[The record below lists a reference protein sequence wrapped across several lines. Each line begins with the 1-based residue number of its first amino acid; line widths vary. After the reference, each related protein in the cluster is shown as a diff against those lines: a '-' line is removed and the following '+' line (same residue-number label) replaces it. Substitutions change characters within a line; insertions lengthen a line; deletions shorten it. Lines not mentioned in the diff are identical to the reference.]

1 MITMRTSKF
10 ISSHLEV
17 HHAVLLPGSWCYF
30 LTCFFVWLFDRV
42 NGVSLRHNWIGCQI
56 FICETIMMTILH
68 WVPLHLLAEM
78 IVSVTKDSC
87 GDCLS
92 VSFYHPLVGDNVVK
106 YRFILR
112 SGVTF
117 MELLADHGSAL
128 TLSFDCHLFNRFYHP
143 MQIALPQMEL
153 VSVSCF
159 WFQFYYARLFS
170 NLLSFCVSACILI
183 TDSLI

>member
-1 MITMRTSKF
+1 MRTSKF

-42 NGVSLRHNWIGCQI
+42 NSVSLRHNWIGCQI
-56 FICETIMMTILH
+56 FICKTIMMTILLG
-68 WVPLHLLAEM
+68 VTLHLLTEM
-78 IVSVTKDSC
+78 VVSVAKVSC

-106 YRFILR
+106 YSFILR
-112 SGVTF
+112 SGVSF
-117 MELLADHGSAL
+117 MELLADYESAL
-128 TLSFDCHLFNRFYHP
+128 TLSFGRHLFNRFYHLL
-143 MQIALPQMEL
+143 QSALPQMEL
-153 VSVSCF
+153 VSASCF
-159 WFQFYYARLFS
+159 WFQFYYACLLS
-170 NLLSFCVSACILI
+170 NFLSFCVSACTLI

>member
-17 HHAVLLPGSWCYF
+17 HHAVLLTGCWCYF
-30 LTCFFVWLFDRV
+30 LTCFFVWLIDRV
-42 NGVSLRHNWIGCQI
+42 MCVSLRHSWIGCQI
-56 FICETIMMTILH
+56 FICETTVMIIFH
-68 WVPLHLLAEM
+68 RVPLHLLAEM
-78 IVSVTKDSC
+78 VVSVAKDSC

-117 MELLADHGSAL
+117 MELLADHRSAL
-128 TLSFDCHLFNRFYHP
+128 TLSFGCHLFNPFYHP
-143 MQIALPQMEL
+143 IQIALPQMEL
-153 VSVSCF
+153 VSISCF
-159 WFQFYYARLFS
+159 
-170 NLLSFCVSACILI
+170 
-183 TDSLI
+183 